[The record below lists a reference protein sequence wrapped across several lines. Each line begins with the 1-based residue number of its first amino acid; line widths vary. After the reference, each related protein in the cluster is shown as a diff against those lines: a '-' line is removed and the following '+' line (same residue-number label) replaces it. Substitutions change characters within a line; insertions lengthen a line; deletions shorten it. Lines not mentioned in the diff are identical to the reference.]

1 MREAVR
7 ESDAYILRV
16 PGLAGQLASREIE
29 RLRRPYALEVLGD
42 PWEAL
47 GPGTWPSSLRPLVRP
62 VATLQL
68 KRLCKNASAASYVT
82 QHALQHRYAPGE
94 NTYATACSDAF
105 MDSVFASPEDLEKRI
120 GRFEEM
126 RDGGLQEPLR
136 IGFVGTLARLY
147 KGPDILLHAA
157 ALCSIRGL
165 NFELSIV
172 GSGRHVEDMRKLAK
186 RLKIQDRTRF
196 LGQIS
201 FGEPVS
207 DFLDSIDLFVMP
219 SRAEGLPR
227 ALLEAMARGCPCI
240 GTDVGGIP
248 ELLAREDVIAPS
260 NANLLARTIMR
271 VAQNPELLK
280 AMSLRNYERAK
291 QFRPERLREAHRSFL
306 KVVRARAE
314 K

>member
-1 MREAVR
+1 M
-7 ESDAYILRV
+7 
-16 PGLAGQLASREIE
+16 
-29 RLRRPYALEVLGD
+29 
-42 PWEAL
+42 
-47 GPGTWPSSLRPLVRP
+47 
-62 VATLQL
+62 
-68 KRLCKNASAASYVT
+68 
-82 QHALQHRYAPGE
+82 
-94 NTYATACSDAF
+94 
-105 MDSVFASPEDLEKRI
+105 EKRI